1 MVGIFLPYGCANVL
15 LNLGLTDKSSL
26 PVLTASCCESQ
37 WLHVVCLVLQRMN
50 DLGIF
55 INFEKFTWVTY
66 WSGRKKKPKPSLF
79 FCPATGPTSSLVI
92 LKKSVTKCF
101 LSGTRGKENR
111 CFLCIMLLILLQRSI
126 YRVGKYREWPAS
138 LTSLIKNIINH
149 TYNSLNSS
157 VTLLLYW
164 ATGY

>member
-1 MVGIFLPYGCANVL
+1 MCKCFAEFRPYRQVLPSCADSL
-15 LNLGLTDKSSL
+15 LLWKSM
-26 PVLTASCCESQ
+26 AACCVFGAPADEWFRDIYKLWKIHLSHLLK
-37 WLHVVCLVLQRMN
+37 W
-50 DLGIF
+50 
-55 INFEKFTWVTY
+55 
-66 WSGRKKKPKPSLF
+66 KKKTKTKPSLF